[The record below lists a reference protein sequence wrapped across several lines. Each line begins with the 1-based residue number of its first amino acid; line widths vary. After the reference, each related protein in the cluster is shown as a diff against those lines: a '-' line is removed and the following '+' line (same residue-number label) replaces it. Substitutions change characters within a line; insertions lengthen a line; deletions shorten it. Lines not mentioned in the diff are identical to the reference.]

1 MKILMCASEA
11 VPFAKTGGLAD
22 VVGAL
27 PLALEKQGIEVR
39 VILPKYKS
47 VNIGNLSVSSVASDI
62 ETVKIGKGI
71 EVYLIKNDKYFN
83 RNGLYGEPKI
93 GDYPD
98 NLDRFSFYSR
108 RTLDLL
114 KEINFKPD
122 IAHCHD
128 WQAALIPVYLKNLYN
143 KKDSFY
149 KNIKTLFTIHNLAY
163 QGLFGKEE
171 YEKLGLDWSLFDING
186 LEFYG
191 KVNVLKGGI
200 IFSDL
205 INTVSSAYAKEIQ
218 AKEFGCGLEG
228 VLGNRQ
234 KDIYGIIN
242 GLDYQVWDPAKDKY
256 IYRMFSADTLEN
268 KYINKKMLQKECGLT
283 VDEDIPLF
291 GIVGRLAEQKGMDL
305 IAQSMKDLIKHS
317 HIQIVVLGTGD
328 LRYHH
333 LLEETAKK
341 HPHNLCA
348 HIKFDDFL
356 AHKIYAA
363 SDIFLMPSRYEPCG
377 LGQMIALKYGTIPLV
392 FKTGGLADTINNEN
406 GFVFDSYTEEAF
418 VEMVKKALDSYRD
431 KKKWLALVKK
441 AFTYNF
447 SWDESAKKYIQ
458 LYEKLKK

>member
-39 VILPKYKS
+39 VIIPKYRT
-47 VNIGNLSVSSVASDI
+47 VYSSQFTVQSIANDI
-62 ETVKIGKGI
+62 EAAKLGKNI
-71 EVYLIKNDKYFN
+71 QVYFIKNDNYFN
-83 RNGLYGEPKI
+83 RSGLYGEKT

-114 KEINFKPD
+114 KEINFRPD
-122 IAHCHD
+122 ILHCHD
-128 WQAALIPVYLKNLYN
+128 WQAALIPVYLKNIYN

-256 IYRMFSADTLEN
+256 IYKMFSVDAIEN
-268 KYINKKMLQKECGLT
+268 KYINKKMLQKECNLT
-283 VDEDIPLF
+283 PDENIPLF

-328 LRYHH
+328 LKYHH

-341 HPHNLCA
+341 HPHNLSA
-348 HIKFDDFL
+348 HIKFDDSL

-406 GFVFDSYTEEAF
+406 GFVFDSYTKEAF
-418 VEMVKKALDSYRD
+418 VETVKKALDSYRD